1 MTTVYLN
8 GQFMPA
14 SEAKIS
20 PMDRGFLFG
29 DGIYEVIPSYHGRFV
44 GFKPHIARMQDGL
57 SQLSI
62 DPALH
67 LADWQSICQRLLSDN
82 RNTNGDNQAVYI
94 QVSRGTDSKRNHA
107 FPANIKAT
115 VFAYAF
121 PIAPEPIADK
131 SKATTFNVVTGQDLR
146 WQRCHIKSTSLLGN
160 VLHYQQG
167 YASGAQEILLF
178 DKDANLTEG
187 AAVNVFVIKNGVIAT
202 PPLTNKLLPGITRL
216 LLLDILRKHSSIT
229 VEERDISE
237 QEVFAADEIWLTSS
251 SKEIAPVLKVNE
263 HTVGN
268 GEVGDVWL
276 AAQKLFSQ
284 HKYDELV

>member
-1 MTTVYLN
+1 MSIVYLN
-8 GQFMPA
+8 GDFIPA
-14 SEAKIS
+14 AEARIS

-29 DGIYEVIPSYHGRFV
+29 DGIYEVIPSYNGRFV

-62 DPALH
+62 DPGLN
-67 LADWQSICQRLLSDN
+67 LADWQAICQRLLTDN
-82 RNTNGDNQAVYI
+82 QHINGDNQAVYI

-121 PIAPEPIADK
+121 PIAAEPVADK
-131 SKATTFNVVTGQDLR
+131 SKATTYNVVTGQDLR

-178 DKDANLTEG
+178 DKDGNLTEG

-202 PPLTNKLLPGITRL
+202 PPLTTKLLPGITRL
-216 LLLDILRKHSSIT
+216 LLLNILRKHSNIK

-263 HTVGN
+263 HTVGS
-268 GEVGDVWL
+268 GEVGDIWL
-276 AAQKLFSQ
+276 AAQQLFSQ
-284 HKYDELV
+284 YKYDE

>member
-8 GQFMPA
+8 GDFIPA
-14 SEAKIS
+14 AEARIS

-29 DGIYEVIPSYHGRFV
+29 DGIYEVIPSYNGRFV
-44 GFKPHIARMQDGL
+44 GFTPHIARMQDGL
-57 SQLSI
+57 AQLSI
-62 DPALH
+62 DPALN
-67 LADWQSICQRLLSDN
+67 LSDWQAICQRLLADN
-82 RNTNGDNQAVYI
+82 QQTNGDNQAVYI

-121 PIAPEPIADK
+121 PIAPEPLADK
-131 SKATTFNVVTGQDLR
+131 SKATTYNVVTGQDLR

-187 AAVNVFVIKNGVIAT
+187 AAVNVFVIKDGVIAT
-202 PPLTNKLLPGITRL
+202 PPLTTKLLPGITRL
-216 LLLDILRKHSSIT
+216 LLLNILRKHSNIK

-263 HTVGN
+263 HTVGT

-276 AAQKLFSQ
+276 AAQKLFSA
-284 HKYDELV
+284 HKYDE

>member
-1 MTTVYLN
+1 MSIVYLN
-8 GQFMPA
+8 GDFIPA
-14 SEAKIS
+14 AEARIS

-29 DGIYEVIPSYHGRFV
+29 DGIYEVIPSYNGRFV

-57 SQLSI
+57 AQLSI
-62 DPALH
+62 DPALN
-67 LADWQSICQRLLSDN
+67 LSDWQAICQRLLADN
-82 RNTNGDNQAVYI
+82 QQANGDNQAVYI

-121 PIAPEPIADK
+121 PIAAEPVADK
-131 SKATTFNVVTGQDLR
+131 SKATTYNVVTGQDLR

-178 DKDANLTEG
+178 DKDGNLTEG
-187 AAVNVFVIKNGVIAT
+187 AAVNVFVIKDGVIAT
-202 PPLTNKLLPGITRL
+202 PPLTTKLLPGITRL
-216 LLLDILRKHSSIT
+216 LLLNILRKHSNMQ

-263 HTVGN
+263 HTVGT

-276 AAQKLFSQ
+276 AAQQLFSA
-284 HKYDELV
+284 HKYDE

>member
-1 MTTVYLN
+1 MSIVYLN
-8 GQFMPA
+8 GDFIPA
-14 SEAKIS
+14 AEARIS

-29 DGIYEVIPSYHGRFV
+29 DGIYEVIPSYAGRFV

-57 SQLSI
+57 AQLSI
-62 DPALH
+62 EPGLA
-67 LADWQSICQRLLSDN
+67 LADWQSICQRLLTDN
-82 RNTNGDNQAVYI
+82 RATNGDNQAVYI
-94 QVSRGTDSKRNHA
+94 QVSRGTDTKRNHA

-121 PIAPEPIADK
+121 PIAAEPVADK

-178 DKDANLTEG
+178 DKDGNLTEG
-187 AAVNVFVIKNGVIAT
+187 AAVNVFVIKDGVIAT
-202 PPLTNKLLPGITRL
+202 PPLTTKLLPGITRL
-216 LLLDILRKHSSIT
+216 LLLNILRKHSSIK

-263 HTVGN
+263 HTVGT

-276 AAQKLFSQ
+276 AAQQLFSA
-284 HKYDELV
+284 HKYDE

>member
-1 MTTVYLN
+1 MSIVYLN
-8 GQFMPA
+8 GDFMPA
-14 SEAKIS
+14 TEARIS

-29 DGIYEVIPSYHGRFV
+29 DGIYEVIPSYNGRFV

-57 SQLSI
+57 AQLSI
-62 DPALH
+62 DPGLN
-67 LADWQSICQRLLSDN
+67 LADWQALCQRLLTDN
-82 RNTNGDNQAVYI
+82 SETNGDNQAVYI
-94 QVSRGTDSKRNHA
+94 QVSRGTDTKRNHA

-121 PIAPEPIADK
+121 PIAAEPLADK
-131 SKATTFNVVTGQDLR
+131 SKATTYNVVTGQDLR

-178 DKDANLTEG
+178 DKDGNLTEG
-187 AAVNVFVIKNGVIAT
+187 AAVNVFVIKDGVIAT
-202 PPLTNKLLPGITRL
+202 PPLSNKLLPGITRL
-216 LLLDILRKHSSIT
+216 LLLNILRKHSNML

-263 HTVGN
+263 HTVGT

-276 AAQKLFSQ
+276 AAQQLFSA
-284 HKYDELV
+284 HKYDE